1 MSPAA
6 LKRALDPAYIGSPFA
21 QPFQFFDGD
30 ASTPMDLTGRVVTL
44 FLDRQNRQ
52 TEPDAHLE
60 VSGVVQSEGRV
71 LFAAADTSA
80 WIKGDYSL
88 EVRLDGKSVV
98 VGRIAVA
105 KGAGANGS
113 DMVGAAQPPTAP
125 GVVIAGSGVV
135 QVVSVA
141 LSAATDPSAIILPPD
156 LSAALGGAGTLAD
169 ALLWLKALYEEGG
182 SPSPILRDLI
192 GNVVISSVAIGA
204 LSVTAAAQV
213 LLSGLISGAS
223 SLTGALTVDVAGQI
237 ALSGSINSVSSASG
251 SLTIGAAS
259 SIALVGSAI
268 SVSSLVGAM
277 TIVQQIAMAGTA
289 AGVSATAGSLSVTA
303 SGPAA
308 MAFPA
313 QGAAYDFDWT
323 FLVDPVAPYRTVAPN
338 TGSQPLSSNTNPLL
352 YKQMTTQVSHYIEDI
367 DGTLLLRDGN
377 MGPRRSRKGLLSF
390 NGQWNRTVAPRDLTN
405 AAWTK
410 TNATAALNQTGR
422 DGSANAATLLTF
434 TADGGT
440 VSQTITNVSILRRL
454 FFDVK
459 RVFGADPLEF
469 SFDNGATWYSITPTG
484 PGWNGWQ
491 RAQSGLQT
499 LADPVIVLRGKAG
512 NSFAID
518 FVNLMEPREGLATVI
533 PNLIRLTSATGVGR
547 DRIHHTDTTAG
558 GGPSGEQGINIV
570 RSRYTHGLFVEFCYM
585 NPATLVA
592 TLGGLS
598 VSVKASPS
606 EIQVFNGDDQV
617 EQVSAP
623 LNLDSGTFSVF
634 NKIFYFRTPTELR
647 LAVNGVLYRTTSV
660 RNYTTATTHDFAT
673 NGALSALEGFVRRQP
688 WFDGSRVPSDAEMI
702 AWTL

>member
-30 ASTPMDLTGRVVTL
+30 ASTPMDLTGRSALL
-44 FLDRQNRQ
+44 FLDRMGL
-52 TEPDAHLE
+52 PDHHLE
-60 VSGVVQSEGRV
+60 IDGRNESEGRV
-71 LFAAADTSA
+71 WFEVADTGGWPS
-80 WIKGDYSL
+80 GDYIL
-88 EVRLDGKSVV
+88 EVRLDGISVV
-98 VGRIAVA
+98 VGRVYVA
-105 KGAGANGS
+105 KGAAAGGS
-113 DMVGAAQPPTAP
+113 DMKGAAQPPTAP

-141 LSAATDPSAIILPPD
+141 PSGATNPSAIILPPD
-156 LSAALGGAGTLAD
+156 LSAALGGAETLAD
-169 ALLWLKALYEEGG
+169 ALLWLAQNGG
-182 SPSPILRDLI
+182 TPSPILRDLI
-192 GNVVISSVAIGA
+192 GNVVISSVATGA
-204 LSVTAAAQV
+204 LSVAAAGQV
-213 LLSGLISGAS
+213 LLSGAISGLSSATGSLTVGAAS
-223 SLTGALTVDVAGQI
+223 SI
-237 ALSGSINSVSSASG
+237 ALSGSITSLSTATG
-251 SLTIGAAS
+251 SLTVGAAS
-259 SIALVGSAI
+259 SIALVGSAV

-277 TIVQQIAMAGTA
+277 TVVKQIALAGAA
-289 AGVSATAGSLSVTA
+289 AGVSAVAGSLSVTA

-352 YKQMTTQVSHYIEDI
+352 YKQMTTQASHYIEDA
-367 DGTLLLRDGN
+367 DGALLVRN
-377 MGPRRSRKGLLSF
+377 ETMGPRRSRKGLLSF

-422 DGSANAATLLTF
+422 DGTANSASLLTF

-440 VSQTITNVSILRRL
+440 VRQAITNASILRRL
-454 FFDVK
+454 LFDVK
-459 RVFGADPLEF
+459 RVSGADPLEF
-469 SFDNGATWYSITPTG
+469 SFDDVTWYSITPTG
-484 PGWNGWQ
+484 AGWNGWD
-491 RAQSGLQT
+491 RAKSALQT
-499 LADPVIVLRGKAG
+499 LADPAISLRGKAG
-512 NSFAID
+512 NSFVID

-547 DRIHHTDTTAG
+547 DRIHHTDTSNG

-570 RSRYTHGLFVEFCYM
+570 RSRYTHGLFVELCYM
-585 NPATLVA
+585 NTASLVA
-592 TLGGLS
+592 TLGGLT
-598 VSVKASPS
+598 VNVQATPSPTIVVVNS
-606 EIQVFNGDDQV
+606 TDAV

-623 LNLDSGTFSVF
+623 LNLDAGNFTTF

-660 RNYTTATTHDFAT
+660 RDYTAAVSHDFAT
-673 NGALSALEGFVRRQP
+673 NGGGSALEGLVKRQI
-688 WFDGSRVPSDAEMI
+688 WFDDSRVPSDAEMI
-702 AWTL
+702 AWTS